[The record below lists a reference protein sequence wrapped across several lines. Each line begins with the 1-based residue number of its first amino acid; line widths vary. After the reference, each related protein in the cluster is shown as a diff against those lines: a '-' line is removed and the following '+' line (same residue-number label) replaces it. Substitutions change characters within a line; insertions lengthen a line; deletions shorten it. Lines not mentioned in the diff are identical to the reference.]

1 MLLKD
6 DLSHIAG
13 YLFILGLVGSVIAGL
28 AVGLIGLAGD
38 VATLVTLGFS
48 GLGLLIGFFMSTSKK
63 IEEEIYVIVV
73 VSLGLL
79 IASKMNVFTAGA
91 NTAGALSIGTALNSM
106 VANVAT
112 FSAAAII
119 VLALRTLG
127 RHHMS
132 KI

>member
-1 MLLKD
+1 MLLKE

-13 YLFILGLVGSVIAGL
+13 YLFILGLVASIIAGL
-28 AVGLIGLAGD
+28 AVGLIGISGNL
-38 VATLVTLGFS
+38 ATLITLGFS
-48 GLGLLIGFFMSTSKK
+48 GLGLLIGLFMSTSKK

-79 IASKMNVFTAGA
+79 IASQMNVFTAGA
-91 NTAGALSIGTALNSM
+91 TTPGALSIGTALNAI

-112 FSAAAII
+112 FSATSII
-119 VLALRTLG
+119 VLALRTLSK
-127 RHHMS
+127 HHMS